1 MRLDWK
7 SGQAFLDRAIFT
19 MSQTLDFHSGKTL
32 DQPIPS
38 REKRNSPR
46 TVSTGETPLQKMS
59 KAVAPRGTRLDSEVI
74 NKL

>member
-19 MSQTLDFHSGKTL
+19 MSHTLDFHSGKTL

-46 TVSTGETPLQKMS
+46 TVSAGGSLLEKGGRNFFS
-59 KAVAPRGTRLDSEVI
+59 A
-74 NKL
+74 

>member
-19 MSQTLDFHSGKTL
+19 MSHTLDFHSGKTL

-46 TVSTGETPLQKMS
+46 TVSTGDCPLEK
-59 KAVAPRGTRLDSEVI
+59 KGGTNFFSA
-74 NKL
+74 